1 MNSLFRVAIATLVL
15 VGMGAMAPQQPM
27 ANAQRDSLQPSCV
40 LTVPAGWGDFKG
52 ASKEFGLAFQDKDG
66 TLRFI
71 RDLACEQAGLQRLPP
86 AFLEVRR
93 K

>member
-1 MNSLFRVAIATLVL
+1 MNSLCRVAIVVFAL
-15 VGMGAMAPQQPM
+15 GAMAPQQQV
-27 ANAQRDSLQPSCV
+27 ASAQKESVQPTCI
-40 LTVPAGWGDFKG
+40 LTVPSGWGEFKG
-52 ASKEFGLAFQDKDG
+52 ASKEFGLAFQDNDG

-71 RDLACEQAGLQRLPP
+71 RDLACEIPGLQRLPP

>member
-1 MNSLFRVAIATLVL
+1 MSSLFRVVIAVL
-15 VGMGAMAPQQPM
+15 ALGAMAPQQQM
-27 ANAQRDSLQPSCV
+27 ATAQKESAQPTCI
-40 LTVPAGWGDFKG
+40 LTVPSGWGEFKG
-52 ASKEFGLAFQDKDG
+52 ASKEFGLAFQDSGG

-71 RDLACEQAGLQRLPP
+71 RDLACEIPGLQRLPP

>member
-1 MNSLFRVAIATLVL
+1 MNALFRVSIAVL
-15 VGMGAMAPQQPM
+15 ALGAMAPQPQMATAQKESPQPT
-27 ANAQRDSLQPSCV
+27 CV
-40 LTVPAGWGDFKG
+40 LTVPAGWGEYTG
-52 ASKEFGLAFQDKDG
+52 ASKEFGLAFQDSDG

-71 RDLACEQAGLQRLPP
+71 RDLACEVPGFHRLPA